1 MPRMTRQERAEY
13 EARKIERHRAAA
25 VESAQMFFSKIGRK
39 PWGTLVKISH
49 VPEGVRFTLED
60 AKQSEAYLKVIR
72 YVERQGLK
80 AFVYE
85 RWSKGD
91 WAGKKPTYYLA
102 YAKRDVDIS
111 TITDDE

>member
-1 MPRMTRQERAEY
+1 MTRQERAEY
-13 EARKIERHRAAA
+13 EARKIERNRAAA
-25 VESAQMFFSKIGRK
+25 VESAEMFFSKIGRK
-39 PWGTLVKISH
+39 PWGTILEISH
-49 VPEGVRFTLED
+49 VPEGARFTLED

-85 RWSKGD
+85 RWSRGG
-91 WAGKKPTYYLA
+91 WAGKKAAYYLA

-111 TITDDE
+111 SISAE